1 RGWPRTRCLAN
12 TARLGC
18 RRGPLMDFSVDSET
32 RQLIEQTREL
42 GETEFRPAGIEAD
55 RRGGPIAVGDPFF
68 DRCVARDGPVPAS
81 DVAPTARSEP

>member
-1 RGWPRTRCLAN
+1 
-12 TARLGC
+12 
-18 RRGPLMDFSVDSET
+18 MDFSVDSET

-68 DRCVARDGPVPAS
+68 DRCIARGDGRT
-81 DVAPTARSEP
+81 VAPTARSEP